1 MIGAG
6 AGVWWWLGEGASPIT
21 VDTIGDDVQTVARG
35 ALPAFTAN
43 PETARL
49 YAWATENKDTLTWF
63 PCTCG
68 CASLG
73 HTSNRSCYIKEETA
87 RRVTYTSHA
96 AT

>member
-1 MIGAG
+1 MPRPVA
-6 AGVWWWLGEGASPIT
+6 ASYSASPSSWN
-21 VDTIGDDVQTVARG
+21 A
-35 ALPAFTAN
+35 A
-43 PETARL
+43 ARL
-49 YAWATENKDTLTWF
+49 YAWATEHKDTLTWF